1 MVDAQLPVR
10 LARFLKTSGYDTI
23 HTRDLPRENA
33 TPDNEINA
41 VSIQQSRILV
51 TKDVDLNISLTTEL
65 EQFIQ
70 SQVASGKYNSNEEV
84 ILAGIKLLEERE
96 RIYKGRFEELQ
107 GEIAIGVEQLDRQ
120 ERLDGREVI
129 EQLRQKN

>member
-1 MVDAQLPVR
+1 M
-10 LARFLKTSGYDTI
+10 
-23 HTRDLPRENA
+23 
-33 TPDNEINA
+33 
-41 VSIQQSRILV
+41 
-51 TKDVDLNISLTTEL
+51 NISLTTEL
-65 EQFIQ
+65 EQFIL

-107 GEIAIGVEQLDRQ
+107 REIMIGVEQLDRQ

-129 EQLRQKN
+129 EQLRQKNQALRKTQGQ